1 MQKRKIDMT
10 KAEKI
15 LNRLEEIPDPTLST
29 RQFIIMNFDKLQ
41 KSGKS
46 LQALHQ
52 FFVTGGLDIG
62 LYKTFRSVFN
72 DEKRARQNKI
82 RASSEKG
89 RKSREL

>member
-41 KSGKS
+41 KSGKI
-46 LQALHQ
+46 LQALHH
-52 FFVTGGLDIG
+52 FFVDGGLDIG
-62 LYKTFRSVFN
+62 PFESFRSIFN
-72 DEKRARQNKI
+72 HVKRARKT
-82 RASSEKG
+82 S
-89 RKSREL
+89 RKL